1 MLAKQGH
8 DVEQNPKPPE
18 RSRKKPD
25 YKIEG
30 EYFDNYAPTT
40 PSARNIWT
48 NVGEKVAVEQAR
60 RIVLN
65 LADSGVDL
73 AALRKQFAEWPI
85 VGLEQMLAIKDG
97 VVTQL
102 VP

>member
-1 MLAKQGH
+1 M
-8 DVEQNPKPPE
+8 
-18 RSRKKPD
+18 
-25 YKIEG
+25 
-30 EYFDNYAPTT
+30 
-40 PSARNIWT
+40 
-48 NVGEKVAVEQAR
+48 
-60 RIVLN
+60 LN